1 MEELLKCMQHHQH
14 GTVNAFLKPMLQRD
28 FISLLPKKVNPLT
41 TFELMLNQ
49 LLSVAAGSGSR
60 CREHPLVLGR
70 QVSLLRR
77 VRVPGVVQGHLRG
90 NALEEADREEGQHR
104 QSVEGAC
111 G

>member
-1 MEELLKCMQHHQH
+1 MHAASPARHSQC
-14 GTVNAFLKPMLQRD
+14 
-28 FISLLPKKVNPLT
+28 ISQTDASKGLHLAPTQEGEDTYYT